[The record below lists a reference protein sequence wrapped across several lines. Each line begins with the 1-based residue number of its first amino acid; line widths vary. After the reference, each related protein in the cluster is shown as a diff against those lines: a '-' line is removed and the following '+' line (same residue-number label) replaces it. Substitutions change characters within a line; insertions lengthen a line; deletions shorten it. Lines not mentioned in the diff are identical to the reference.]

1 MCVAQRKDELVPLSE
16 ADVDKMSIQEI
27 KKKLGELNI
36 KTRVR
41 RIDKSNK
48 IKKKMQLNIKPWPGK
63 LLK

>member
-27 KKKLGELNI
+27 KKKLEELNI

-48 IKKKMQLNIKPWPGK
+48 I
-63 LLK
+63 